1 MAACD
6 CNVVF
11 GNTGTPDCVSIGNV
25 TYRLIGV
32 PTYDSAGVRNS
43 IDTTTT
49 LDSAYFTALI
59 NQSDSSKRWYPLPPM
74 KNVEDVRGEDLTESF
89 NDGSTA
95 FIQEGSRTFTG
106 ITIKNPSPILL
117 GKIKKWRCSDIS
129 VYVIDTDG
137 NILGD
142 GSTADYLYPF
152 KLDSETWSPKYMKT
166 TDTTVAKL
174 QIDYSYAKDEVDEDI
189 RMIGADETSIDM
201 KDLEGLIDVN
211 AGAATGIAT
220 TGFVTALTFDYG
232 TAVTK
237 QAFKGALVADFTL
250 YNETT
255 TSSVTITTATES
267 PDGTYTFVF
276 GAETSADVLTLALV
290 KDGFEMTDLTVTI
303 P

>member
-6 CNVVF
+6 CDVVF
-11 GNTGTPDCVSIGNV
+11 GNSGTPTCVSIGSV
-25 TYRLIGV
+25 TFRLIGV
-32 PTYDSAGVRNS
+32 PTYDSTGAKNF
-43 IDTTTT
+43 IDTTAT
-49 LDSAYFTALI
+49 LDSAYFTAAL
-59 NQSDSSKRWYPLPPM
+59 NNTDSTKRWYPLPEM

-106 ITIKNPSPILL
+106 ITIKNPSPVLL
-117 GKIKKWRCSDIS
+117 GKIKKWRCSEIS
-129 VYVIDTDG
+129 VFVIDVDG

-142 GSTADYLYPF
+142 GSEADKLYPF

-166 TDTTVAKL
+166 TDTTVAKI
-174 QIDYSYAKDEVDEDI
+174 QIDYTYSKDEVDENI
-189 RMIGADETSIDM
+189 RMIAADETSVDV
-201 KDLEGLIDVN
+201 KDLDGLIDVN
-211 AGAATGIAT
+211 AGAATSIST
-220 TGFVTALTFDYG
+220 TGFSTELTYDYG

-237 QAFKGALVADFTL
+237 QKFKGGVLADFTL

-255 TSSVTITTATES
+255 TASVTITSVTEAT
-267 PDGTYTFVF
+267 DGNYDFVIP
-276 GAETSADVLTLALV
+276 AQTSADVLTLSLS